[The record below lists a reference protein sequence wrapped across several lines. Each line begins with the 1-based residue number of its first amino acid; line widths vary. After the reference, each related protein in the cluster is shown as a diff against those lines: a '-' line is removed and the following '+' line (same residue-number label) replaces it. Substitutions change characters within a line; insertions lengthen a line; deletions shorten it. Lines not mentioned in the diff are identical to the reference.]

1 MLDMMFSVVQGGI
14 ARNPKGMAQRR
25 YQGSKTADGRKR
37 RPRRRVAL
45 ETENG
50 MTQ

>member
-1 MLDMMFSVVQGGI
+1 MMLSSVQGGI

-25 YQGSKTADGRKR
+25 YQGSKMANGRKR
-37 RPRRRVAL
+37 RPRRRAAL

-50 MTQ
+50 MTH

>member
-1 MLDMMFSVVQGGI
+1 MMISGIQGGI
-14 ARNPKGMAQRR
+14 ARNLRGMAQRR
-25 YQGSKTADGRKR
+25 FQGSKTASGRKR
-37 RPRRRVAL
+37 RPRRRAAL

>member
-1 MLDMMFSVVQGGI
+1 MMASSVQGGI

-25 YQGSKTADGRKR
+25 YQGSKTASGRKR
-37 RPRRRVAL
+37 CPRRRAAL
-45 ETENG
+45 ETKNG

>member
-1 MLDMMFSVVQGGI
+1 MMLSSVQGGI

-25 YQGSKTADGRKR
+25 LQGSKTASGRKR
-37 RPRRRVAL
+37 RPRPRAAL

-50 MTQ
+50 MTP

>member
-1 MLDMMFSVVQGGI
+1 MMLSSVQGGI

-25 YQGSKTADGRKR
+25 FQGLKTASGRKR
-37 RPRRRVAL
+37 RPRRHAAL